1 MPNIKVLDQST
12 INQIAAGE
20 VIERPASIVKELL
33 ENAIDAK
40 ASAITVEIKEG
51 GIGFIRITDNGC
63 GIEKDDVKV
72 AFLRHST
79 SKIRTAEDLVSVSS
93 LGFRGEALSSIAAV
107 CQVELI
113 TKTKSS
119 LTGTR
124 YVIEGGVEKSI
135 EDIGVPDG
143 TTFLIRNLFFNTPAR
158 RKFLKSPVTEGGYIS
173 DIVERIAI
181 SHPEVS
187 IRFIVNNQNKLHTAG
202 NSKLKDVIYAIY
214 GREIA
219 SNLIEINTENDF
231 MKVTGF
237 IGKPVISR
245 GNRNYENYFING
257 RYIKSGLISK
267 AIEDAYKPYMMQHKY
282 PFTALH
288 VSIDSSLL
296 DVNVHPTKMELRF
309 TNQEQI
315 YPFITKMIDDSI
327 SGRELIPDAGY
338 ENEKEQN
345 QRRQE
350 EVKEQKKLI
359 AYKPLPEPFEL
370 NRKKSEDENSQN
382 ANACVDQASLNRFKT
397 KPMMTEARPVTRKF
411 DYTGSKPM
419 EVSKENAIKKDEMVE
434 AENKPVNEVN
444 EEFEYKVNE
453 PSIQNNFNIEKD
465 KQDIEHKLNEE
476 VDSETVENVE
486 AGEGVITDKG
496 GQISMFDDKL
506 LSKQAREKH
515 VIVGQVFDTY
525 WIVQFG
531 DKMFI
536 IDQHAAHEKVLY
548 ERMMARYKD
557 RKPVSQAVAPPII
570 LTLNMNEE
578 ALLSKYMDIFTDFG
592 YEIEHFGG
600 KEYAVRAVPYDLY
613 SISKEA
619 LLMEILDTL
628 SDDTAGRIT
637 PDIIT
642 EKVASMSC
650 KAAVKGN
657 NKLSEAEANEL
668 IDELLTLENPYNC
681 PHGRPTIISMSK
693 YELEKKFKRI
703 V

>member
-338 ENEKEQN
+338 DNEKEQN

-382 ANACVDQASLNRFKT
+382 ANACVDQASLNRFMT

-411 DYTGSKPM
+411 DYTGSKPV

-681 PHGRPTIISMSK
+681 PHGRPTIMSMSK